1 MSNLEVLFH
10 IPQHIAA
17 GLGSGVFQRIGG
29 VIVERDSKQ
38 VVAWLRDGIGHQNNP
53 DAPRLFSQAI
63 TGMSATGQV
72 LNLAL
77 TGITLVTTMRRLDQL
92 SQQIDALSEIV
103 RSEFKRERDARFK
116 RALQS
121 ARDAFESNHAANR
134 ENAAQRAI
142 DSLYEAREQL
152 LEDFRAILQSELTF
166 DRLQVAQHYLVRAL
180 YAETSRIRCY
190 LINDETELAKKRL
203 SEDLS
208 ALEQASQELIRAW
221 LGAYPA
227 AYLHRD
233 VPADDMRRFMHIQRW
248 LYGDDASTTSDEVEI
263 FLQIIDQLRGD
274 FWNQTALQNS
284 NADVLKQI
292 ADSPLVRR
300 IRGQQPVEAE
310 DRVKV
315 FAERL
320 NNAELIIENTERLRG
335 FEYELRSMRL
345 SVDAWD
351 HLISEE
357 DLNQYGIGIII
368 DSDMAQAYQA

>member
-10 IPQHIAA
+10 IPQYIEA
-17 GLGSGVFQRIGG
+17 GLSTGIFQRVGG
-29 VIVERDSKQ
+29 VIVEHDSKQ

-53 DAPRLFSQAI
+53 DAPRLFSQAV

-142 DSLYEAREQL
+142 DGLYEAREQL
-152 LEDFRAILQSELTF
+152 LEDFRAILQSELSF
-166 DRLQVAQHYLVRAL
+166 DRLQVGQHYLVRAL

-208 ALEQASQELIRAW
+208 ALEQASHDLIKAW
-221 LGAYPA
+221 LGSFPA

-233 VPADDMRRFMHIQRW
+233 IPGDEMRRFMRIQRW
-248 LYGDDASTTSDEVEI
+248 LHDDDPGTTVDDAEI

-284 NADVLKQI
+284 NADLLKQL

-300 IRGQQPVEAE
+300 IRGQLPAEAE
-310 DRVKV
+310 DRIKV
-315 FAERL
+315 ISERL
-320 NNAELIIENTERLRG
+320 NNAEVIIENIERLKG
-335 FEYELRSMRL
+335 FGYELRSMRL

-351 HLISEE
+351 RLISEE
-357 DLNQYGIGIII
+357 DLNQHGIGIII
-368 DSDMAQAYQA
+368 DTDLLHAYQS

>member
-10 IPQHIAA
+10 IPQYIEA
-17 GLGSGVFQRIGG
+17 GLGTGVFQRIGG

-38 VVAWLRDGIGHQNNP
+38 IVAWLRDSLQYQENT
-53 DAPRLFSQAI
+53 DAPRLFSQAV
-63 TGMSATGQV
+63 TGMSATGQM

-121 ARDAFESNHAANR
+121 ARDAFESNHPANR
-134 ENAAQRAI
+134 GNAAQRAI
-142 DSLYEAREQL
+142 DNLYEAREQL
-152 LEDFRAILQSELTF
+152 LEDFRAILQNELTF
-166 DRLQVAQHYLVRAL
+166 DRLQSAQHYLVRAL

-203 SEDLS
+203 REDLPT
-208 ALEQASQELIRAW
+208 LEQASQDLIRAW
-221 LGAYPA
+221 LGSYPA

-233 VPADDMRRFMHIQRW
+233 VPTDEMRRFMEIQRW
-248 LYGDDASTTSDEVEI
+248 LHGDNAATTADDAEI
-263 FLQIIDQLRGD
+263 LLQIIDKLRVD

-284 NADVLKQI
+284 NADLLKQL

-300 IRGQQPVEAE
+300 IRGQQPAEAE
-310 DRVKV
+310 DRMRVIS
-315 FAERL
+315 ERL
-320 NNAELIIENTERLRG
+320 NKAELIIENTERLRG

-345 SVDAWD
+345 AVDAWES
-351 HLISEE
+351 LISEE
-357 DLNQYGIGIII
+357 DLNQHGIAIII
-368 DSDMAQAYQA
+368 DTNMAQAYQA